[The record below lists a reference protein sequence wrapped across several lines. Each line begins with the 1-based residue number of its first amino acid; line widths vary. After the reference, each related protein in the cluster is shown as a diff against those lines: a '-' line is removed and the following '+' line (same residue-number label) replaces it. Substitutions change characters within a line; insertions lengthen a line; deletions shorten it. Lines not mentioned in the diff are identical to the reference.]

1 MKVSRNLRDV
11 YLDELVLTKQT
22 GESTSTTS
30 DGYDELDGG
39 ASATVTPE
47 IYYTYEENDI
57 KHIPFNVTF
66 PNIGT
71 YIITQYDKENKIYSG
86 FGYDPVDGKKLTV
99 TLQNG
104 IAGIDYE
111 DDVSQLESII
121 KNSNLII
128 NSRVD
133 LSDMYNDYGLDTSSK
148 YRLILTYDQ
157 SGSDKTGYNWKID
170 LEKVTSSSEN

>member
-128 NSRVD
+128 NSNTY
-133 LSDMYNDYGLDTSSK
+133 STNDNGLDTSSQ
-148 YRLILTYDQ
+148 YRLILKYDQ
-157 SGSDKTGYNWKID
+157 SGNDKTGYNWKID
-170 LEKVTSSSEN
+170 LEQVTSSSEN

>member
-11 YLDELVLTKQT
+11 YLDELVLTKHT
-22 GESTSTTS
+22 GESTSS

-39 ASATVTPE
+39 AIATVTPE

-111 DDVSQLESII
+111 DDVTQLESII
-121 KNSNLII
+121 KSSDLII
-128 NSRVD
+128 TSYDGNFGNGLNTNSE
-133 LSDMYNDYGLDTSSK
+133 
-148 YRLILTYDQ
+148 YRLILKYDE
-157 SGSDKTGYNWKID
+157 SARDDGKKWKID
-170 LEKVTSSSEN
+170 LEEVTSNNN